1 MLSQPFVSRAGLKL
15 DHALRE
21 FNLDVTGFVCADFG
35 CNAGG
40 FTDCLLQR
48 GAAKVFAI
56 DTGYGA
62 LAWKLRNDSR
72 VVVMER
78 TNALHAAP
86 PQESMDLVVIDM
98 AWTPQRLAIPAALK
112 WLKPGGGGQIV
123 SLVKPHYELDDGEK
137 KSLLHAGR
145 LDQVE
150 AERVLRRVIEHMPR
164 WGAEVIAHTKSPL
177 TGGKSSRK
185 AGGAGN
191 VEFLVLARDAI
202 RK

>member
-1 MLSQPFVSRAGLKL
+1 MSSDPVQFASRAGLKL

-21 FNLDVTGFVCADFG
+21 FDIDVTGLVCADFG

-40 FTDCLLQR
+40 FTDCLLRR

-78 TNALHAAP
+78 TNALFAKPQAAV
-86 PQESMDLVVIDM
+86 DLVVIDM

-112 WLKPGGGGQIV
+112 WLKSDGCIV
-123 SLVKPHYELDDGEK
+123 SLIKPHYELDADEK
-137 KSLLHAGR
+137 RTLLHDGR
-145 LDQVE
+145 LDSAD
-150 AERVLRRVIEHMPR
+150 AERVLHRVIEHMPKWR
-164 WGAEVIAHTKSPL
+164 TEVIAHTKSPL
-177 TGGKSSRK
+177 AGGKSSRSK
-185 AGGAGN
+185 SGEGN
-191 VEFLVLARDAI
+191 VEYLVWAKARAYE
-202 RK
+202 